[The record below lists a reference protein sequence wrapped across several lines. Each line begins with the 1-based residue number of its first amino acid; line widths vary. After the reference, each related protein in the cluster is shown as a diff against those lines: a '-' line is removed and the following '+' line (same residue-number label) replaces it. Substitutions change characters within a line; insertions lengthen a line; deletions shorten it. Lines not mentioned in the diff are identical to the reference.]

1 MVAKAIKLAIL
12 AASIGL
18 TGASFAEKIEGKV
31 VGISDGDTLTVLAGR
46 RETRVRLAWIDAPET
61 GHGRD
66 RPGQP
71 FGQAAKRSL
80 SDLCFGRRAS
90 VEIVDHDRYGRVV
103 GRVLCDG
110 HDANLEQVRRGMAWA
125 YVRYAPPREIVLA
138 ESEARAS
145 RRGLWSDGNA
155 TPPWEWRHKS
165 GLFRSY

>member
-1 MVAKAIKLAIL
+1 MVTRAIELAIL
-12 AASIGL
+12 VIASLAL

-61 GHGRD
+61 
-66 RPGQP
+66 GQP

-125 YVRYAPPREIVLA
+125 YVRYAPQREIVLA